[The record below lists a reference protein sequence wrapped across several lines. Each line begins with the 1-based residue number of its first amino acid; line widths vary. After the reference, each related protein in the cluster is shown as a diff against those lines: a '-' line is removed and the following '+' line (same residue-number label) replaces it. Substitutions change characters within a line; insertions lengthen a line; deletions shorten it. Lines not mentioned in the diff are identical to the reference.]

1 MKIGKRTIVL
11 MVSVLLS
18 VGTWAQDMTEQEAAE
33 RALQFLRERG
43 SASRAKVMG
52 DAPSKPVLKAAKVEA
67 EKIYAFNVEGGG
79 YVIASGDSRT
89 LPVLGYSDC
98 GSIDW
103 DNMPENMRTWL
114 KQYDDAIATL
124 GDRTDF
130 VDGNL
135 VTEEG
140 EQQQTVRRAE
150 RVAIEPLVP
159 VHWYQEEPYWNKMP
173 RYAGDIAKWQ
183 GKVCLTGCNATA
195 MAQIMKYYEW
205 PKTETAAIPAYDAP
219 RNVDDYSTTWH
230 IDELPPVTFDWAN
243 MIDHY
248 VVKNPETGKKDVIGT
263 EEQQDAVATLM
274 RYCAQSLKTEVTPVS
289 SSAFACDF
297 PKALVSY
304 FGYASTTRYIKH
316 EAFGIDEWEELIYSE
331 LAAKRPVVYGGI
343 GDVGGHTFVCDG
355 YDVDGLFH
363 FNWGWEGDHDGYF
376 ALNVLNP
383 YFNAA
388 TGFSQ
393 KLGFTFYQDAIIGI
407 QPPSEE
413 TEQPLPLGRFEL
425 VNIFQQEDN
434 TIGFGFK
441 YDGALTYP
449 PVTIDYA
456 LGTIETD
463 GTLNPRFIGDPNDSI
478 VYSGNNW
485 IYLDIDPA
493 AIQPGESL
501 VLYPMIKRRHHPEK
515 DWWAFDTKA
524 HYVQAERTA
533 EGEYSMKFVKPSAKQ
548 QNLQIVDAQLN
559 PESGLV
565 GKTTNMTL
573 IIRNDWEREYIN
585 KLYLYPLYF
594 GNIKAE
600 DITADTPYT
609 KGEAVWAGAL
619 LRVGE
624 EAQITFCFVPKQN
637 GTIIFK
643 MYTADEYYKPG
654 QYMDECVVEINDP
667 TGVTSMED
675 GRSMMEDVW
684 YDLQGRKLEGK
695 PTEPGLYIH
704 NGKKVLIKLRVES

>member
-1 MKIGKRTIVL
+1 MKLGKRTIL
-11 MVSVLLS
+11 MLVSVLLS
-18 VGTWAQDMTEQEAAE
+18 AGTWAQDMTEQEAAE

-43 SASRAKVMG
+43 SASRAKVKG
-52 DAPSKPVLKAAKVEA
+52 DVPSQPVLKAAKVEA

-274 RYCAQSLKTEVTPVS
+274 RYCAQSLKTKAAPNG
-289 SSAFACDF
+289 SSASFYDMVQ
-297 PKALVSY
+297 ALVSY
-304 FGYASTTRYIKH
+304 FGYASTTRYIEH
-316 EAFGIDEWEELIYSE
+316 WAYGIDEWENLIYNE
-331 LAAKRPVVYGGI
+331 LAAKRPVAYGGT
-343 GDVGGHTFVCDG
+343 GGTGGHGFICDG

-363 FNWGWEGDHDGYF
+363 INWGWEGIYDGYF
-376 ALNVLNP
+376 SLSVLGP
-383 YFNAA
+383 YFDTA
-388 TGFSQ
+388 TGF
-393 KLGFTFYQDAIIGI
+393 LGYTGYTIYQMAIIGI
-407 QPPSEE
+407 QPLSEE

-425 VNIFQQEDN
+425 TDIFQQEDN
-434 TIGFGFK
+434 TIGFRLH
-441 YDGALTYP
+441 YGAYTYP
-449 PVTIDYA
+449 PVTIDHA
-456 LGTIETD
+456 LGTIEAD

-478 VYSGNNW
+478 VYPGNNW
-485 IYLDIDPA
+485 LFVDINPA
-493 AIQPGESL
+493 AINPGESL
-501 VLYPMIKRRHHPEK
+501 VLYPMIKLRHHPEK

-524 HYVQAERTA
+524 YFVQIGRT
-533 EGEYSMKFVKPSAKQ
+533 EDGDFHIECVKPSAKTS
-548 QNLQIVDAQLN
+548 LKIVDAQLN
-559 PESGLV
+559 PESGSV
-565 GKTTNMTL
+565 GKTTNLTL
-573 IIRNDWEREYIN
+573 TIRNDGEEEYIN
-585 KLYLYPLYF
+585 ALYLYPLYY
-594 GNIKAE
+594 GDIQAE
-600 DITADTPYT
+600 YITDDTPYT
-609 KGEAVWAGAL
+609 EGEAVLAGAL

-624 EAQITFCFVPKQN
+624 EAKITFCFVPKQN
-637 GTIIFK
+637 GTIIFNLYAYDIYK
-643 MYTADEYYKPG
+643 EEEYYMG
-654 QYMDECVVEINDP
+654 ECVVEINDP

-695 PTEPGLYIH
+695 PSAPGIYLY
-704 NGKKVLIKLRVES
+704 NGRKVANL